1 MVGPKRLVL
10 VCSSMVAGSKA
21 NGVGSVIPKAPED
34 DVDPVVE
41 PLVVGLGSGAPALS
55 IIPSWLSSTPLG
67 VDWALK
73 SRLGTERAAVVVAVD
88 VLGPYNM
95 PLSMPVKLRL
105 SRMLRYS
112 APTIAFTLSHL
123 RSRNGVK

>member
-1 MVGPKRLVL
+1 MVGPTRFVL
-10 VCSSMVAGSKA
+10 VCASMVAGSKA
-21 NGVGSVIPKAPED
+21 NGLGSVIPKAPE
-34 DVDPVVE
+34 VVE
-41 PLVVGLGSGAPALS
+41 VVVEVLLAGLGSGAPALS
-55 IIPSWLSSTPLG
+55 IIPSWLSSMPLG

-73 SRLGTERAAVVVAVD
+73 SRLGTERAEVVVAVV